1 MLKISLPSTLAL
13 LALALP
19 VFAATT
25 RKDEASPLR
34 KGKKGRIEIEVAA
47 ENKTARQKL
56 RANAPKDSKL
66 SLQATKKLTGLHPQA
81 QTKINAALKDMKTV
95 GVCPT
100 ITSGYRSSAQQHDLY
115 RCSHRHHC
123 RTQRGIYS
131 ARKPGTSLHEAGLA
145 VDFAD
150 MAYGKKHHRHLTR
163 DGSKIVKVMQK
174 HGFKWRYGL
183 KDPVHFELEPRVAGY
198 KSEKAAIAS
207 AQRREAQQRL
217 VEKKTAQT
225 PSKNKTR
232 RRNT

>member
-1 MLKISLPSTLAL
+1 MLKISLPSALAL
-13 LALALP
+13 LVLVLP
-19 VFAATT
+19 AVSATT
-25 RKDEASPLR
+25 RKDEVIPLR
-34 KGKKGRIEIEVAA
+34 KVKKGKIEIEVTTAK
-47 ENKTARQKL
+47 KTDSQKPRDSQATQKL
-56 RANAPKDSKL
+56 TR
-66 SLQATKKLTGLHPQA
+66 LHPQA
-81 QTKINAALKDMKTV
+81 QTKMKAALKDMQAA

-100 ITSGYRSSAQQHDLY
+100 ITSAYRSSAQQHDLY

-123 RTQRGIYS
+123 RARRGIYS

-150 MAYGKKHHRHLTR
+150 VAHGKKHRRRLTR

-183 KDPVHFELEPRVAGY
+183 KDPAHFELEPRVAGF
-198 KSEKAAIAS
+198 KTEKQAITA
-207 AQRREAQQRL
+207 AQRREARQRL

-225 PSKNKTR
+225 PSKTKAR

>member
-1 MLKISLPSTLAL
+1 MLKISWPSTLAL

-19 VFAATT
+19 VFPAAT
-25 RKDEASPLR
+25 RKDEASPVR
-34 KGKKGRIEIEVAA
+34 KGKKGKIEIEVTAK
-47 ENKTARQKL
+47 NKPARQKL
-56 RANAPKDSKL
+56 RASETPKL
-66 SLQATKKLTGLHPQA
+66 NPQAAKKLTGLHPQA
-81 QTKINAALKDMKTV
+81 QTKMKAALKDMQAV

-123 RTQRGIYS
+123 RAKRGIYS

-150 MAYGKKHHRHLTR
+150 VAHGKKRHRRLTR
-163 DGSKIVKVMQK
+163 EGQKIVKVMQK

-183 KDPVHFELEPRVAGY
+183 KDPAHFELAPRVAGY
-198 KSEKAAIAS
+198 KSEQQAITA
-207 AQRREAQQRL
+207 AQRREVQQRL
-217 VEKKTAQT
+217 VVKKTAQT
-225 PSKNKTR
+225 SSQTRAR

>member
-1 MLKISLPSTLAL
+1 MLKITLPSAVMLI
-13 LALALP
+13 ALAVP
-19 VFAATT
+19 AFAASA
-25 RKDEASPLR
+25 RKDEAPVLR
-34 KGKKGRIEIEVAA
+34 KGKKGKIEPLDI
-47 ENKTARQKL
+47 TRPKL
-56 RANAPKDSKL
+56 RESKDTKL
-66 SLQATKKLTGLHPQA
+66 NTPTTKKLAGLHPQA
-81 QTKINAALKDMKTV
+81 QAKMNAALKDMQV
-95 GVCPT
+95 AGVCPT
-100 ITSGYRSSAQQHDLY
+100 VTSAYRSSAQQHDLY
-115 RCSHRHHC
+115 RCSHKHHC
-123 RTQRGIYS
+123 RLQRGIYS

-145 VDFAD
+145 VDFA
-150 MAYGKKHHRHLTR
+150 AVAHGKKHRRRLTR
-163 DGSKIVKVMQK
+163 EGSKIVKVMQK

>member
-19 VFAATT
+19 VFSAAT
-25 RKDEASPLR
+25 RKDEASPVR
-34 KGKKGRIEIEVAA
+34 KGKKGKIEVTA

-56 RANAPKDSKL
+56 LSKL
-66 SLQATKKLTGLHPQA
+66 NLKGTKKLTRLHPQA
-81 QTKINAALKDMKTV
+81 QTKMNAALKDMQMV

-123 RTQRGIYS
+123 RARRGIYS

-150 MAYGKKHHRHLTR
+150 VAHGKKHRRHLTR
-163 DGSKIVKVMQK
+163 DGKKIVKVMQK

-183 KDPVHFELEPRVAGY
+183 KDPAHFELEPRVAGF
-198 KSEKAAIAS
+198 KTEKQAITA

-217 VEKKTAQT
+217 VEKKTAHT
-225 PSKNKTR
+225 PGKAKAR
-232 RRNT
+232 RRNS